1 MIVISELALE
11 EERIPKVERCGGAKK
26 NWLGKVERVGFEQ
39 YSSLFNRCTF
49 RLRDLLWKAADEL

>member
-26 NWLGKVERVGFEQ
+26 NWAGKWSGWDLHNTVLSPSRAAH
-39 YSSLFNRCTF
+39 F
-49 RLRDLLWKAADEL
+49 R